1 MKRFYPF
8 LLAVA
13 LMGVPVGLRAQQQD
27 ASKPKNSQ
35 PAQQMAQKPERGDTA
50 PDTQVEE
57 MPVTVHPS
65 QSTTKKPVDT
75 DPVMG
80 VPPLPE
86 GKTSMIGG
94 NVASID
100 GIHNKMKVKIF
111 GDGGKWDVAFDERTH
126 FYRDGKETTFAQI
139 KKGDRVYVDTM
150 SDKRGIFARN
160 VRVVTNSTPAD
171 ARGQVDSVNNGVI
184 RLRDDPKRPGKK
196 VRHNWLLIKEI
207 DDEAHRG
214 SEGDALAREVTSVKT
229 GRTLDEIAAKSRK
242 VWNSNRS
249 VKENVAANRK
259 PVKKKPRRN
268 R

>member
-184 RLRDDPKRPGKK
+184 RLRDDLSARP
-196 VRHNWLLIKEI
+196 VQFIR
-207 DDEAHRG
+207 A
-214 SEGDALAREVTSVKT
+214 
-229 GRTLDEIAAKSRK
+229 
-242 VWNSNRS
+242 
-249 VKENVAANRK
+249 
-259 PVKKKPRRN
+259 
-268 R
+268 